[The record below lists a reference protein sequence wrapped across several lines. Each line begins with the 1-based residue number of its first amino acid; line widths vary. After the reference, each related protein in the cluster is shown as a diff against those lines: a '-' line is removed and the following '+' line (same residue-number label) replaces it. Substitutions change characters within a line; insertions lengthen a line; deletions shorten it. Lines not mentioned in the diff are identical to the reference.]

1 MGILHLF
8 ELFFEGLNFEVMFF
22 LVDISIEINLGLLF
36 GELSDAFVF
45 GFELLLK
52 IMFNLAAELFFE
64 EFLVSEWGERVF

>member
-8 ELFFEGLNFEVMFF
+8 ELFLEGLNFDLMLF
-22 LVDISIEINLGLLF
+22 LVNISIEIHLGMLF

-52 IMFNLAAELFFE
+52 IVFDLAAKLFFE
-64 EFLVSEWGERVF
+64 EFLISDWGERVF